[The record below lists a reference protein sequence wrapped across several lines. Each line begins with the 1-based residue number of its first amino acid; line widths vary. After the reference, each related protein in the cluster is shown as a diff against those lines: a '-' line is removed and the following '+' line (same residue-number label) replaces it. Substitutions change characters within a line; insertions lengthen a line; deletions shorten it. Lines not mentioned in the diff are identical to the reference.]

1 MKMKTEEIL
10 ARMEEDIQLH
20 GLSKGTSVNYLYR
33 AKKYL
38 IYAGKPVE
46 EIDEQD
52 IRKYLLYL
60 INETK
65 LSPSSV
71 NNSNAAIRFLFAV
84 TLNRNLN
91 YRQIPRLKRNK
102 RLPNVLTKEEI
113 EKIIGACFNIK
124 TKSIFMTIYSS
135 GIRIHE
141 LVTLKI
147 SDIDSKSMRIF
158 VDGGKGGKDRYT
170 ILSQIC
176 LETLREYW
184 KEYKPKYWLFEN
196 RAKTNHIPDDN
207 VQNAF
212 KSAVK
217 RAGIKKDVSVH
228 TLRHSFATHL
238 LENGTSILIIKELLG
253 HADIQSTTLYLH
265 LSNFTSN
272 IKSPLDVLP
281 KRLEEKSG
289 PANG

>member
-1 MKMKTEEIL
+1 MKTEEIL

-38 IYAGKPVE
+38 EYARKPVE

-52 IRKYLLYL
+52 IRRYLLYL

-65 LSPSSV
+65 LSSSSV

-141 LVTLKI
+141 LATLKI
-147 SDIDSKSMRIF
+147 SDIDSKAMRIF
-158 VDGGKGGKDRYT
+158 VDSGKGGKDRYT
-170 ILSQIC
+170 LLSQVC

-184 KEYKPKYWLFEN
+184 KEYKPKY
-196 RAKTNHIPDDN
+196 
-207 VQNAF
+207 
-212 KSAVK
+212 
-217 RAGIKKDVSVH
+217 
-228 TLRHSFATHL
+228 
-238 LENGTSILIIKELLG
+238 
-253 HADIQSTTLYLH
+253 
-265 LSNFTSN
+265 
-272 IKSPLDVLP
+272 
-281 KRLEEKSG
+281 
-289 PANG
+289 